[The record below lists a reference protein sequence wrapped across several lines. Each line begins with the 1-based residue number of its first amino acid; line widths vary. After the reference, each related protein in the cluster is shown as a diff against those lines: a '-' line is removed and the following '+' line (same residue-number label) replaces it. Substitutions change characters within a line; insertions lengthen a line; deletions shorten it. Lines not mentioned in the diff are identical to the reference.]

1 MNNTKLLFPFI
12 LAISAS
18 CASKEGGENT
28 EAGFIDF
35 SYEIDTV
42 MVDAGDHFFF
52 LNWGLS
58 LSDVSPDRKYLYNLN
73 PDSYLLEIVD
83 LDGLKLKKTVQLEK
97 EGPDGVGAPYYR
109 KIQVLENGNICL
121 FGQFKV
127 NIVSEE
133 GKLVN
138 TIDFDQ
144 IKIPNYDQKEEEKI
158 GWNSVLSDEG
168 KLFASTLA
176 NVDYN
181 KPAKGIVVIDL
192 ATDSINY
199 IPMNLFHELK
209 QFEIIHQVGN
219 APGIYSGESTYL
231 RFIDDNLIISSSAY
245 NEVYDYDTSTDSL
258 SHFSFK
264 ATLTENEKIRNFP
277 NQVSSNKEW
286 ADAEK
291 AKNEQ
296 VSFQA
301 FFKIPEQNI
310 FWRVSTDKDRMIADS
325 VVLKQVVTFFDDDY
339 KMLKEQE
346 LENFHSSKKPFF
358 KDGML
363 YSFINLEDE
372 MAFIRLKPTITYE

>member
-1 MNNTKLLFPFI
+1 MNKTSLLTPI
-12 LAISAS
+12 VLAVLAS
-18 CASKEGGENT
+18 CGTKENIENT
-28 EAGFIDF
+28 EESSIDF
-35 SYEIDTV
+35 SYTIDTV
-42 MVDAGDHFFF
+42 IVDAGDHFFF

-83 LDGLKLKKTVQLEK
+83 LEGLKLKKTVQLEK
-97 EGPDGVGAPYYR
+97 EGPDGVGNDYYQ
-109 KIQVLENGNICL
+109 KIQALKNGNICL
-121 FGQFKV
+121 FGQYKI
-127 NIVSEE
+127 NIVTEE
-133 GKLVN
+133 GRLVN
-138 TIDFDQ
+138 TIEFDQ
-144 IKIPNYDQKEEEKI
+144 IKLEANERI
-158 GWNSVLSDEG
+158 GNNSVLSDDG
-168 KLFASTLA
+168 KLFASTLV
-176 NVDYN
+176 NEEYK

-199 IPMNLFHELK
+199 IPMKLFQELK
-209 QFEIIHQVGN
+209 QFEIIQQVGN
-219 APGIYSGESTYL
+219 APGIYTGESTNL
-231 RFIDDNLIISSSAY
+231 SFIDDHLIISSSAY
-245 NEVYDYDTSTDSL
+245 NEVYEYNLNSDSL

-264 ATLTENEKIRNFP
+264 SSLTDNEKIRNFP
-277 NQVSSNKEW
+277 NEVSSSKES

-325 VVLKQVVTFFDDDY
+325 VVFKQVVTFFDADF

-346 LENFHSSKKPFF
+346 LKNFHSSRKPFF

-363 YSFINLEDE
+363 YSFLNIEDE
-372 MAFIRLKPTITYE
+372 MAFVRLKPTFSNE